1 MRNTDTSVSA
11 HSRAIRRVLSCSAVA
26 ATLLGAM
33 TLTAAT
39 QAHADSGRRVC
50 VYAIDT
56 VDPKAPNENVIWG
69 VNYKKDGACP
79 TVTNGKN
86 GIYVNQTQP
95 VPKITCEA
103 FQGKV
108 NLGPYNSH
116 SCSNMLEDHAYRYSQ
131 PVNSANDAPWKQEDR
146 GPISDFG

>member
-69 VNYKKDGACP
+69 VNYKKDGAMISLPLP
-79 TVTNGKN
+79 TRRNPPTAVFRLAWDRRGK
-86 GIYVNQTQP
+86 
-95 VPKITCEA
+95 A
-103 FQGKV
+103 
-108 NLGPYNSH
+108 
-116 SCSNMLEDHAYRYSQ
+116 
-131 PVNSANDAPWKQEDR
+131 
-146 GPISDFG
+146 PISYGKKLGFRTFGESAFGSCW